1 MFFPTNPL
9 IGDNIALSSYFKN
22 NDVETVKTNSQRYL
36 HNVKR
41 LVTHL
46 ETRALPALLPQILI
60 NNYHSKQVALTPLQH
75 AVVVGGLLGDL
86 HIQKTTASTQ
96 RCRLRVCHNI
106 AQRDYVDR
114 KYAALKEPFCKG
126 VKPPH
131 ETARPGEYVF
141 YTMYRDEFLPY
152 RDEWYRDD
160 GSGLRKRVPNTI
172 DTLLVDPISLAV
184 WYLDD
189 GTKRNDSDACRLAT
203 QGFSLQENKALS
215 NCLWTNFAIHA
226 SIDTWILAR
235 AREPLYGLSI
245 QSKSGGY
252 KRLSQLIHNFVRAE
266 VPTMLYK
273 LK

>member
-1 MFFPTNPL
+1 MFFSTNPH
-9 IGDNIALSSYFKN
+9 IAGD
-22 NDVETVKTNSQRYL
+22 VT
-36 HNVKR
+36 R

-46 ETRALPALLPQILI
+46 ETQALPGLLPQISV
-60 NNYHSKQVALTPLQH
+60 NSYHSERVGKTAQLVGGSNTTHIQSLTPLQH
-75 AVVVGGLLGDL
+75 AVVLGGLLGDF
-86 HIQKTTASTQ
+86 HIQRTTASTQ

-106 AQRDYVDR
+106 AQKDYVDW
-114 KYAALKEPFCKG
+114 KYTVLREPFCKG

-141 YTMYRDEFLPY
+141 YTMYRDEFIPY
-152 RDEWYRDD
+152 RGEWYRND
-160 GSGLRKRVPNTI
+160 GNGFRKRVPNKI

-189 GTKRNDSDACRLAT
+189 GTKRNDSDSCRLAT
-203 QGFSLQENKALS
+203 QGFSLQENQALS
-215 NCLWTNFAIHA
+215 NCLWTNFSIYA
-226 SIDTWILAR
+226 SIDTWRPAR
-235 AREPLYGLSI
+235 AKKPLYGLSI

-252 KRLSQLIHNFVRAE
+252 KRLRLLISDFVRAE